1 MTQDVLISSLVQS
14 IWDDLSEN
22 VGVGNHVWEWDRRG
36 IKPSGWYWIT
46 KWEEYYQHGE
56 EDLLDE
62 AFMHEDLFKWKQSL
76 KEKEEKRNPFWGKSY
91 KDEIKGM
98 RLDMWDVIEENPFIV
113 ELMALIK
120 KYEPEFYVDE
130 DLEEVEE
137 KEDGKASVSE
147 YKKRFDK
154 IMKEVERDSN
164 D

>member
-1 MTQDVLISSLVQS
+1 
-14 IWDDLSEN
+14 
-22 VGVGNHVWEWDRRG
+22 
-36 IKPSGWYWIT
+36 
-46 KWEEYYQHGE
+46 
-56 EDLLDE
+56 
-62 AFMHEDLFKWKQSL
+62 
-76 KEKEEKRNPFWGKSY
+76 
-91 KDEIKGM
+91 
-98 RLDMWDVIEENPFIV
+98 MWDVIEENPFIV

>member
-1 MTQDVLISSLVQS
+1 
-14 IWDDLSEN
+14 
-22 VGVGNHVWEWDRRG
+22 
-36 IKPSGWYWIT
+36 
-46 KWEEYYQHGE
+46 
-56 EDLLDE
+56 
-62 AFMHEDLFKWKQSL
+62 
-76 KEKEEKRNPFWGKSY
+76 
-91 KDEIKGM
+91 
-98 RLDMWDVIEENPFIV
+98 
-113 ELMALIK
+113 MALIK